1 MDHSILFSK
10 TKRKKDEILSLL
22 KNNMAKQKNIAGAI
36 IGGLLGASSQEDNG
50 NEILSMPVA
59 TIIGA
64 MTGLA
69 LDFDTPIVARTI
81 DPEKAGI
88 KYSTAELKRDNT
100 PNNLK
105 VNMFIDKLGNKYQT
119 IDNLSNDILALGVR
133 NYSINDEID
142 ALQLEREN
150 LSMDRDLLSLPK
162 AETEDTKSLR
172 VKIRDHEERL
182 SNKRE
187 KLETLRRQQEKD
199 NSKNNGKRTK
209 TMDDRT
215 RMIKTLKDEIRKGAK
230 NISLMYKGLPE
241 FNVTEEGKEEIA
253 RMESRIS
260 EIENRIGTL
269 NEERF
274 GNNKRLERKGIR
286 LDRVSEHAGLQYD
299 AFNNVVSSIIDNGSP
314 ESSSLLSSIVAD
326 VDSTANGATIAPV
339 ERLEKIREGLS
350 NATDTKAAN
359 QILNTMSMKLH
370 NFQTLGQT
378 PGGKSITDRGTIR
391 KSEISKRASKNSEVV
406 INALSTETD
415 KGNLVNDI
423 FKSNNTP
430 LDRQDALRQS
440 MEKMFDEATAKGHS
454 VKVTQDSMAMYAG
467 NKKLM
472 DIKFT
477 KYGDNGEKFVRS
489 STGTMTPV
497 KGFNPFSSMLA
508 QGKEFDFSQIGEA
521 AQSDGSHIRVPTAGD
536 IVKSYDTTDALHF
549 FGVNNHAAEMA
560 NSLQEYV
567 AAEHIGRIGNDR
579 TYKTGL
585 GKTIGR
591 SIELKYTLNPKA
603 VDESGR
609 IIESEKRISQL
620 SEVPKRGQ
628 PAEMTKV
635 IEALSR
641 EYKESMPYGQ
651 THTSRKTMI
660 TNPNSQMDQLISPV
674 PNAARAGQGTM
685 NRGTIAPGRENASPS
700 VSSARTLKKKIL
712 TGKNTIAAVPY
723 LLGTQKAFGD
733 GQNLYVRGTK
743 DLFGEELGRLEIA
756 ATGEGFNVNIDKI
769 EAFKAALKIRDDVE
783 RQKFISEY
791 RGNTD
796 PSYRAEVENLLKRA
810 EDQNNPVI
818 MDRATRMDNGMSNKG
833 IQLISGDTIGYTPT
847 GTPARIP
854 EYFSRAD
861 IIDAK
866 INTDGNLDIQYK
878 GTYNPELADNRIKVY
893 SQSTKAV
900 LEGINKEDA
909 AMLSFFDTLESHGL
923 IDYKKR
929 ENGGLY
935 AIEIGTDAKT
945 REIGGQ
951 SFNSLIELL
960 EVEGGLD
967 KGSIGDTGRIL
978 LREGS
983 SETKTFGDKT
993 LLLGSD
999 RFKRYMALPGSDFI
1013 QKFGGDG
1020 MIVPLSESG
1029 FEDLFGYDKATSI
1042 EDVSERATK
1051 FLKNY
1056 GVDSFDT
1063 LHHPS
1068 DAEPVSDR
1076 IAKRAYDF
1084 EATGQ
1089 GMDPLE
1095 YSKRE
1100 ALSES
1105 MYRMYTSENKSAP
1118 DIHTQL
1124 KQMESE
1130 GLLPE
1135 IKVDGRTVSI
1145 QEIADEKLML
1155 HKDKDVRLQAMRGV
1169 REVIRTVGF
1178 SEDVFS
1184 PTGLMANSVSEVATE
1199 LGAERVGAGNK
1210 SRLSWIAVGQLKN
1223 SGVTA
1228 EMLAK
1233 ITDVDHEAVHEYEM
1247 IRNTA
1252 TTPAT
1257 DAIDATKI
1265 QKRHIL
1271 AINSALSLEP
1281 EKRVDAL
1288 RKIFIDHNFDESRGM
1303 VTFAF
1308 PEDSGTG
1315 IKSLHFST
1323 VTTGRSNVFNT
1334 GEIDILSEM
1343 DKTKSSILTS
1353 FVQMN
1358 DAPENSK
1365 LRGMYKTDLNV
1376 AVSNYKENISTALT
1390 TEGNGNI
1397 GKRANA
1403 VIGKFSEIRGARPVG
1418 GYVSNVII
1426 PKLREESGVTGAYN
1440 AYTKDQYE
1448 EIFAKFGLDS
1458 NEDMRLVELF
1468 PDELETSKGRTPMMG
1483 EVWRPKVFRLERM
1496 YEDGVSRP
1504 VLELQTREP
1513 AQGPMSSM
1521 LKEVLVTDEL
1531 SGIAPGKR
1539 SLTVGIPITD
1549 EEKYIESFNQKMDF
1563 DNDHVGNILVS
1574 LESAEDQDKFIAQK
1588 AAVDAFVEEN
1598 KDWLSAMG
1606 VKGKNKH
1613 VISVDE
1619 MNAIAEE
1626 KGVSPNMVWALEET
1640 SLARKGVLRKTAT
1653 PLVTSLRLSMEDS
1666 INYSLMS
1673 GDVDFKQSMMA
1684 RAVAYDI
1691 SENILKTQHAE
1702 TAKAVAPVPEIFRA
1716 MEMRKQFM
1724 AGNASPASYSDSLM
1738 KVVRGYTEPDPSKS
1752 TPEMMKKYEMAIE
1765 ALVSS
1770 DKKYSVVANT
1780 EMKNVMAINRVVG
1793 ERGRADPNFFQNLSE
1808 TMTDVSIKGG
1818 EGSSMLPVEIRIPEQ
1833 TVDAP
1838 PFEEVR
1844 SAAKKANSTTK
1855 DVLLSLTK
1863 RKNLRK
1869 IGLGTAGVVAT
1880 TIVLG
1885 RNASTPASTDLGQD
1899 ADRSSTPPVPTTN
1912 SAYMASEKVGS
1923 SSVKISGLETGVP
1936 KQRLERMIY
1945 GDSLVSNRVRDQRG

>member
-10 TKRKKDEILSLL
+10 AKKKQEEILSLL
-22 KNNMAKQKNIAGAI
+22 KGNMTKQKNIAGAI

-50 NEILSMPVA
+50 NEVLSMPVA

-64 MTGLA
+64 MTGLV
-69 LDFDTPIVARTI
+69 LDFDTPVIAKSVN
-81 DPEKAGI
+81 PGKAGI
-88 KYSTAELKRDNT
+88 KYSTSELKRDNT

-105 VNMFIDKLGNKYQT
+105 VNRFIDKLRNQYSS

-133 NYSINDEID
+133 NYSIDNDINTLRSEK
-142 ALQLEREN
+142 ES
-150 LSMDRDLLSLPK
+150 LSADRDLLPIPK
-162 AETEDTKSLR
+162 EETDRTKALR
-172 VKIRDHEERL
+172 VKVKDYEERL
-182 SNKRE
+182 SLKRE
-187 KLETLRRQQEKD
+187 KLESLGKEQEKD
-199 NSKNNGKRTK
+199 KAKSKDKRTK
-209 TMDDRT
+209 VMDDRT
-215 RMIKTLKDEIRKGAK
+215 RMIKTLKDEINRGTKEV
-230 NISLMYKGLPE
+230 SLMYKELPE
-241 FNVTEEGKEEIA
+241 FNTTEGWKEDLA
-253 RMESRIS
+253 KLDSRIS
-260 EIENRIGTL
+260 EIDNAIGDLSSEKFKNDKRI
-269 NEERF
+269 
-274 GNNKRLERKGIR
+274 KRKGLR
-286 LDRVSEHAGLQYD
+286 LDKITEHANSQYD
-299 AFNNVVSSIIDNGSP
+299 AFNSTVSSIIDNGSP
-314 ESSSLLSSIVAD
+314 ESSALLSSIVAD
-326 VDSTANGATIAPV
+326 VDSSINGVEIGPA
-339 ERLEKIREGLS
+339 ERLDRIREGLAK
-350 NATDTKAAN
+350 ATDTKTAN
-359 QILNTMSMKLH
+359 EILNTMSMKLH

-378 PGGKSITDRGTIR
+378 PGGTSITDRGAIR
-391 KSEISKRASKNSEVV
+391 KSEIVKRASKNGEVV

-415 KGNLVNDI
+415 KGSLMNDI
-423 FKSNNTP
+423 IRANNTP
-430 LDRQDALRQS
+430 LDRQDALKQS

-454 VKVTQDSMAMYAG
+454 VKVTQDSMGMYAG

-508 QGKEFDFSQIGEA
+508 QGKAFDFSQIGESA
-521 AQSDGSHIRVPTAGD
+521 KQDGSHIRVPTAED
-536 IVKSYDTTDALHF
+536 IVKSHDTTDSLHF
-549 FGVNNHAAEMA
+549 FGVNSQAAEMA

-567 AAEHIGRIGNDR
+567 AAEHIGRVGNDR
-579 TYKTGL
+579 TYRTGL

-591 SIELKYTLNPKA
+591 SIELKHTLNPKA
-603 VDESGR
+603 VDETGR
-609 IIESEKRISQL
+609 IIESEKRISEL

-635 IEALSR
+635 IEALNR

-651 THTSRKTMI
+651 THTSRRTMI

-685 NRGTIAPGRENASPS
+685 NRGTIAPGKENASPS

-723 LLGTQKAFGD
+723 LLGSQKTFGD

-769 EAFKAALKIRDDVE
+769 GAFKEALKIRDDVE
-783 RQKFISEY
+783 RQKFLSEY

-796 PSYRAEVENLLKRA
+796 PAYRAEVQTLLKRA

-818 MDRATRMDNGMSNKG
+818 MDRATRMDNGMKDKG

-854 EYFSRAD
+854 DYFSRAD

-866 INTDGNLDIQYK
+866 INTDGNLDIQYR
-878 GTYNPELADNRIKVY
+878 GTYNPEVADNRIKVY

-900 LEGINKEDA
+900 LEGVDKKDA

-923 IDYKKR
+923 VTYMKR
-929 ENGGLY
+929 KEGGLY
-935 AIEIGTDAKT
+935 GIEIGTDAKT
-945 REIGGQ
+945 REIGGPVFD
-951 SFNSLIELL
+951 SFVSML
-960 EVEGGLD
+960 EQNGGLD
-967 KGSIGDTGRIL
+967 EGSMGDTGRIIMK
-978 LREGS
+978 EGY
-983 SETKTFGDKT
+983 SEA
-993 LLLGSD
+993 
-999 RFKRYMALPGSDFI
+999 RA
-1013 QKFGGDG
+1013 FGGKTSLVGIEQFKNFMSLSGSEFLTRFAQDG

-1042 EDVSERATK
+1042 EDVSEKATG

-1056 GVDSFDT
+1056 NVENFDT

-1068 DAEPVSDR
+1068 DAEPVSER
-1076 IAKRAYDF
+1076 IAKRVYDF
-1084 EATGQ
+1084 DATGQ
-1089 GMDPLE
+1089 GMHPLE
-1095 YSKRE
+1095 YAKRE

-1135 IKVDGRTVSI
+1135 IKVNGRTVSI

-1155 HKDKDVRLQAMRGV
+1155 HKDKDVRLQAMRGI
-1169 REVIRTVGF
+1169 RDSIRTIGF
-1178 SEDVFS
+1178 SDDVFS

-1199 LGAERVGAGNK
+1199 LGAERVGAGNRA
-1210 SRLSWIAVGQLKN
+1210 RLSWIAVGQLKN
-1223 SGVTA
+1223 SGMTS
-1228 EMLAK
+1228 EMLSK
-1233 ITDVDHEAVHEYEM
+1233 ITSVDHEAVHEYEM
-1247 IRNTA
+1247 IRNISTES
-1252 TTPAT
+1252 PS
-1257 DAIDATKI
+1257 DAIDVTKI
-1265 QKRHIL
+1265 QKRHVP
-1271 AINSALSLEP
+1271 AINSALALEP

-1308 PEDSGTG
+1308 HEDSGIG

-1334 GEIDILSEM
+1334 GETEILSEM

-1353 FVQMN
+1353 FIQVH
-1358 DAPENSK
+1358 DAPDNSK
-1365 LRGMYKTDLNV
+1365 LKGMYKTDLNL

-1390 TEGNGNI
+1390 TEGKGNI

-1403 VIGKFSEIRGARPVG
+1403 VIGTFSEIRGARPVG
-1418 GYVSNVII
+1418 GYVANTII
-1426 PKLREESGVTGAYN
+1426 PKLREESGLTGAYN
-1440 AYTKDQYE
+1440 VYTKDQYE
-1448 EIFAKFGLDS
+1448 EIFSKFGLDS
-1458 NEDMRLVELF
+1458 DDNIKLVELF
-1468 PDELETSKGRTPMMG
+1468 PDELEKSENKTLMTG
-1483 EVWRPKVFRLERM
+1483 ERWRPKVFRVERT
-1496 YEDGVSRP
+1496 YEDGTSKP

-1513 AQGPMSSM
+1513 AQGPMSSI
-1521 LKEVLVTDEL
+1521 LKEILVTDEL
-1531 SGIAPGKR
+1531 SGIATGKR
-1539 SLTVGIPITD
+1539 SLTVGIPITGD
-1549 EEKYIESFNQKMDF
+1549 EKYIESFLQKMDF

-1588 AAVDAFVEEN
+1588 GKIDRFIEKN

-1613 VISVDE
+1613 VISIDE

-1626 KGVSPNMVWALEET
+1626 KGVSPHMVWALEET

-1666 INYSLMS
+1666 INYSLS
-1673 GDVDFKQSMMA
+1673 NGEIDFEQSMMA

-1702 TAKAVAPVPEIFRA
+1702 TAKVVAPVPEIFRA
-1716 MEMRKQFM
+1716 IEMRKQFM
-1724 AGNASPASYSDSLM
+1724 TGNVSPKAYADSLM
-1738 KVVRGYTEPDPSKS
+1738 KAVKGYTEPDPSKS
-1752 TPEMMKKYEMAIE
+1752 TKEMMNKYEGAVK

-1770 DKKYSVVANT
+1770 DQKYSVVASM

-1793 ERGRADPNFFQNLSE
+1793 EKGRADPNFFQNLSE
-1808 TMTDVSIKGG
+1808 VMTDVSIKGG

-1833 TVDAP
+1833 NVEAP
-1838 PFEEVR
+1838 PFEEIR
-1844 SAAKKANSTTK
+1844 NAAKKANSTTK

-1880 TIVLG
+1880 TIILG
-1885 RNASTPASTDLGQD
+1885 RNASTPASIDLGQD
-1899 ADRSSTPPVPTTN
+1899 ADRSSAPPVPTAN

>member
-10 TKRKKDEILSLL
+10 TKKKKDEILSLL
-22 KNNMAKQKNIAGAI
+22 KGNMTKRKNIAGAI

-69 LDFDTPIVARTI
+69 LDFDTPVIAKTV

-88 KYSTAELKRDNT
+88 KYSTDALKRDNI
-100 PNNLK
+100 PSNQK
-105 VNMFIDKLGNKYQT
+105 VNRFIDKLSDKYES
-119 IDNLSNDILALGVR
+119 INNLSNDIIAIGVR
-133 NYSINDEID
+133 NGSIGDEIS
-142 ALQLEREN
+142 ALELEKETV
-150 LSMDRDLLSLPK
+150 SMDRDLLSLPK
-162 AETEDTKSLR
+162 AETEDTKKLR
-172 VKIRDHEERL
+172 IRIKDHEEKL
-182 SNKRE
+182 SSKRE
-187 KLETLRRQQEKD
+187 KLESLRKQQEKD
-199 NSKNNGKRTK
+199 NSKNSGKRTK
-209 TMDDRT
+209 QMNDRT
-215 RMIKTLKDEIRKGAK
+215 RMIKTLKDEIKRDAK
-230 NISLMYKGLPE
+230 DASSMYKMLPE
-241 FNVTEEGKEEIA
+241 FSTTESGKEEIA

-260 EIENRIGTL
+260 EIDGTIESL
-269 NEERF
+269 NSEKF
-274 GNNKRLERKGIR
+274 INSKRLERKGIR
-286 LDRVSEHAGLQYD
+286 LDRISENAATQYD
-299 AFNNVVSSIIDNGSP
+299 AFNGIISSIIDNGSP
-314 ESSSLLSSIVAD
+314 ESSSLLSSIVAE
-326 VDSTANGATIAPV
+326 VDSTPNGATLEPA

-350 NATDTKAAN
+350 KATDTKAAN
-359 QILNTMSMKLH
+359 EILNTMSMKIH
-370 NFQTLGQT
+370 NIQTIGQT
-378 PGGKSITDRGTIR
+378 PGGIDSTERGTIK
-391 KSEISKRASKNSEVV
+391 KSDITKRAAKNGEVI

-415 KGNLVNDI
+415 KDNIVNDI

-430 LDRQDALRQS
+430 LDRQDSLKQS

-454 VKVTQDSMAMYAG
+454 VKVTQDSMGMYAG

-521 AQSDGSHIRVPTAGD
+521 AQPDGSHVRVPTAVD
-536 IVKSYDTTDALHF
+536 LVKSYDTTDALHF
-549 FGVNNHAAEMA
+549 FGVNAQASEMA

-591 SIELKYTLNPKA
+591 SIELKHTLNPRA
-603 VDESGR
+603 IDESGR

-641 EYKESMPYGQ
+641 EYQESMPYGQ
-651 THTSRKTMI
+651 THTSRRTMI
-660 TNPNSQMDQLISPV
+660 TNPNHQMDQLISPV

-685 NRGTIAPGRENASPS
+685 NRGTVAPGRENASPS
-700 VSSARTLKKKIL
+700 VSSARTVNKKIL

-743 DLFGEELGRLEIA
+743 DLVGEELGRLEIA
-756 ATGEGFNVNIDKI
+756 PTGEGFNVNIDKI
-769 EAFKAALKIRDDVE
+769 RAFKDAIKIRDDVE

-791 RGNTD
+791 RGNKD
-796 PSYRAEVENLLKRA
+796 QSYRMEVDALLKRG
-810 EDQNNPVI
+810 EEQNNPLI
-818 MDRATRMDNGMSNKG
+818 FARASRMDEGIKSKG
-833 IQLISGDTIGYTPT
+833 IQMISGDTIGYTPT

-878 GTYNPELADNRIKVY
+878 GTYNPDFVDSRIKVY

-900 LEGINKEDA
+900 LEGVDKNDA

-923 IDYKKR
+923 IKYMQTPER
-929 ENGGLY
+929 GLY
-935 AIEIGTDAKT
+935 GIEIGTDAKT

-951 SFNSLIELL
+951 SFDSFLNLAEINGELNHG
-960 EVEGGLD
+960 EIGENGRIIIQEGNANPKMLGKNNVFVGLD
-967 KGSIGDTGRIL
+967 QFRKSLT
-978 LREGS
+978 
-983 SETKTFGDKT
+983 
-993 LLLGSD
+993 
-999 RFKRYMALPGSDFI
+999 LPGGDFI
-1013 QKFGGDG
+1013 KKFGGDG

-1029 FEDLFGYDKATSI
+1029 FEDLFGYNEATSV

-1068 DAEPVSDR
+1068 DVEPVSER
-1076 IAKRAYDF
+1076 IAKRTYDF

-1089 GMDPLE
+1089 GMEPLE
-1095 YSKRE
+1095 YAKRE
-1100 ALSES
+1100 AVSES

-1124 KQMESE
+1124 KQMESD
-1130 GLLPE
+1130 GLLPD
-1135 IKVDGRTVSI
+1135 ININGRKVSI

-1155 HKDKDVRLQAMRGV
+1155 HEDKSIRVQAMRGI
-1169 REVIRTVGF
+1169 RESIRTIGF

-1184 PTGLMANSVSEVATE
+1184 PSGLMANSVSEVATE

-1210 SRLSWIAVGQLKN
+1210 SRLSWIATGQLRN
-1223 SGVTA
+1223 SGMTA
-1228 EMLAK
+1228 DMLSM

-1252 TTPAT
+1252 SVPPA
-1257 DAIDATKI
+1257 DAIDVTKI
-1265 QKRHIL
+1265 PKRHIAAVNTAL
-1271 AINSALSLEP
+1271 ALEP
-1281 EKRVDAL
+1281 EKRLDAL
-1288 RKIFIDHNFDESRGM
+1288 RKIFIDHNFDESKGM

-1315 IKSLHFST
+1315 IRSLHFST

-1353 FVQMN
+1353 FIQMN

-1365 LRGMYKTDLNV
+1365 LRGMYQTDLNV
-1376 AVSNYKENISTALT
+1376 AVSNYKENIATSFT
-1390 TEGNGNI
+1390 TEGKGNI

-1418 GYVSNVII
+1418 GYVANVVI

-1440 AYTKDQYE
+1440 VYTKDQYE

-1458 NEDMRLVELF
+1458 NEDIKLVELF
-1468 PDELETSKGRTPMMG
+1468 PDGLDSKKGETPKMG
-1483 EVWRPKVFRLERM
+1483 EIWRPKVFRVERM

-1513 AQGPMSSM
+1513 AQGPMSSV
-1521 LKEVLVTDEL
+1521 LKEILVTDEL
-1531 SGIAPGKR
+1531 SGMAPGKR
-1539 SLTVGIPITD
+1539 SLSVGIPITD
-1549 EEKYIESFNQKMDF
+1549 NQKFVESFLQKMDF
-1563 DNDHVGNILVS
+1563 DNDTTGNILVS
-1574 LESAEDQDKFIAQK
+1574 LGSAEDQDKFIAQK
-1588 AAVDAFVEEN
+1588 AGIDKFVEEN

-1613 VISVDE
+1613 VISIDE

-1626 KGVSPNMVWALEET
+1626 RGVSPKMVWALEET

-1666 INYSLMS
+1666 IAYSLMS
-1673 GDVDFKQSMMA
+1673 GDIDFEQSIAA

-1702 TAKAVAPVPEIFRA
+1702 TAKAVAPVPEIFNA
-1716 MEMRKQFM
+1716 IEMRKQFM
-1724 AGNASPASYSDSLM
+1724 AGNVSPTSYADSLM
-1738 KVVRGYTEPDPSKS
+1738 KVVKSYTEPDPSKS
-1752 TPEMMKKYEMAIE
+1752 TPEMIKKYETAIG

-1770 DKKYSVVANT
+1770 DKRYSVIANT
-1780 EMKNVMAINRVVG
+1780 EMKNVMAINSAVG
-1793 ERGRADPNFFQNLSE
+1793 EKSRADPNFFKNLSE

-1818 EGSSMLPVEIRIPEQ
+1818 DGSSMLPVEMMIPERP
-1833 TVDAP
+1833 VDAP
-1838 PFEEVR
+1838 PFEEIR
-1844 SAAKKANSTTK
+1844 DAAKKANSTTK

-1869 IGLGTAGVVAT
+1869 IGLGTAGIVAT

-1885 RNASTPASTDLGQD
+1885 RNASTPASTDLGQN
-1899 ADRSSTPPVPTTN
+1899 ADRSSTPSVPATN

>member
-10 TKRKKDEILSLL
+10 TKKKKDEILSLL
-22 KNNMAKQKNIAGAI
+22 KGNMAKRKNIAGAI

-69 LDFDTPIVARTI
+69 LDFDTPVIAKTI

-88 KYSTAELKRDNT
+88 KYSTDALKRDNT
-100 PNNLK
+100 PNNPK
-105 VNMFIDKLGNKYQT
+105 VNRFIDKLSGKYESVN
-119 IDNLSNDILALGVR
+119 NLSNDIIAIGVR
-133 NYSINDEID
+133 NGSIGDEIS
-142 ALQLEREN
+142 ALELEKETV
-150 LSMDRDLLSLPK
+150 SMDRGLLSLPK
-162 AETEDTKSLR
+162 AETEDTKKLR
-172 VKIRDHEERL
+172 VRIKDHEEKL
-182 SNKRE
+182 SSKRE
-187 KLETLRRQQEKD
+187 KLESLRKQQEKD
-199 NSKNNGKRTK
+199 NSKNGGKRTK
-209 TMDDRT
+209 EMNDRT
-215 RMIKTLKDEIRKGAK
+215 RMIKILKDEIKRDAK
-230 NISLMYKGLPE
+230 DASSMYRMLPE
-241 FNVTEEGKEEIA
+241 FSTTDNGKEEIA
-253 RMESRIS
+253 RMGSRIS
-260 EIENRIGTL
+260 EIENEIVDL
-269 NEERF
+269 NSEKFE
-274 GNNKRLERKGIR
+274 NNKRLERKGIR
-286 LDRVSEHAGLQYD
+286 LDRVSEQATTQYD
-299 AFNNVVSSIIDNGSP
+299 AFNNIISSIIDNGSP
-314 ESSSLLSSIVAD
+314 ESSSLLSSIVAE
-326 VDSTANGATIAPV
+326 VDSTPNGVTLEPA

-350 NATDTKAAN
+350 KATDTKAAN
-359 QILNTMSMKLH
+359 EILNTMNMKIH
-370 NFQTLGQT
+370 NIQTIGQI
-378 PGGKSITDRGTIR
+378 PGGIDSTERGTIK
-391 KSEISKRASKNSEVV
+391 KSEIAKRASKNGEVV

-415 KGNLVNDI
+415 KGNLINDI
-423 FKSNNTP
+423 IRTNNTP
-430 LDRQDALRQS
+430 LDRQDSLKQS
-440 MEKMFDEATAKGHS
+440 MEKMFDEATTKGHS
-454 VKVTQDSMAMYAG
+454 VRVTQDSMGMYAG

-521 AQSDGSHIRVPTAGD
+521 VQPDGSHVRVPTAGD
-536 IVKSYDTTDALHF
+536 LVKSYDTTDALHF
-549 FGVNNHAAEMA
+549 FGVNAQASEMA

-591 SIELKYTLNPKA
+591 SIELKHTLNPRA
-603 VDESGR
+603 IDENGR

-641 EYKESMPYGQ
+641 EYQESMPYGQ
-651 THTSRKTMI
+651 THTSRRTMI
-660 TNPNSQMDQLISPV
+660 TNPNHQMDQLISPV

-700 VSSARTLKKKIL
+700 VSSARTINKKIL

-743 DLFGEELGRLEIA
+743 NLVGEELGRLEIA

-769 EAFKAALKIRDDVE
+769 RAFKDALKIRDDIE

-791 RGNTD
+791 RGD
-796 PSYRAEVENLLKRA
+796 KDLSYRVEVDTLLKRG
-810 EDQNNPVI
+810 EEQNNPTI
-818 MDRATRMDNGMSNKG
+818 FGRAGRMNEGMKQKG
-833 IQLISGDTIGYTPT
+833 IQMISGDTIGYTHT

-878 GTYNPELADNRIKVY
+878 GTYNPDFADSRIKVY

-900 LEGINKEDA
+900 LEGVDKNDA

-923 IDYKKR
+923 IKYMQTPER
-929 ENGGLY
+929 GLY
-935 AIEIGTDAKT
+935 GIEIGTDAKT

-951 SFNSLIELL
+951 SFDSFLNLAEINGELNHG
-960 EVEGGLD
+960 EIGENGRIIIQEGNANPKMLGKNNVFVGLD
-967 KGSIGDTGRIL
+967 QFRKSLT
-978 LREGS
+978 
-983 SETKTFGDKT
+983 
-993 LLLGSD
+993 
-999 RFKRYMALPGSDFI
+999 LPGGDFI
-1013 QKFGGDG
+1013 KKFGGDG

-1029 FEDLFGYDKATSI
+1029 FEDLFGYNEATSV
-1042 EDVSERATK
+1042 EEVSERATK

-1056 GVDSFDT
+1056 GVDNFDT

-1068 DAEPVSDR
+1068 DVEPVSER
-1076 IAKRAYDF
+1076 ITKMTYDF

-1089 GMDPLE
+1089 GMEPLE
-1095 YSKRE
+1095 YAKRE
-1100 ALSES
+1100 AVSES

-1124 KQMESE
+1124 KQMESD
-1130 GLLPE
+1130 GLLPD
-1135 IKVDGRTVSI
+1135 INIDGRKVSI

-1155 HKDKDVRLQAMRGV
+1155 HEDKNIRVQAMRGIRESV
-1169 REVIRTVGF
+1169 RIIGF

-1184 PTGLMANSVSEVATE
+1184 PSGLMANSVSEVATE

-1210 SRLSWIAVGQLKN
+1210 SRLSWIATGQLRN
-1223 SGVTA
+1223 SGMTA
-1228 EMLAK
+1228 DMLAM

-1252 TTPAT
+1252 SVPSA
-1257 DAIDATKI
+1257 DAIDVTKI
-1265 QKRHIL
+1265 PKRHIAAVNTAL
-1271 AINSALSLEP
+1271 ALEP

-1288 RKIFIDHNFDESRGM
+1288 RKIFIDHNFDESKGL

-1315 IKSLHFST
+1315 IRSLHFST

-1353 FVQMN
+1353 FIQMN

-1365 LRGMYKTDLNV
+1365 LRGMYQTDLNV
-1376 AVSNYKENISTALT
+1376 AVSNYKENIATSFT
-1390 TEGNGNI
+1390 TEGKGNI

-1418 GYVSNVII
+1418 GYVANVVI

-1440 AYTKDQYE
+1440 VYTKDQYE

-1458 NEDMRLVELF
+1458 NEDIKLVELF
-1468 PDELETSKGRTPMMG
+1468 PDGLDSKKGETPKMG
-1483 EVWRPKVFRLERM
+1483 EIWRPKVFRVERM
-1496 YEDGVSRP
+1496 YEDGISRP

-1513 AQGPMSSM
+1513 AQGPMSSV
-1521 LKEVLVTDEL
+1521 LKEILVTDEL

-1539 SLTVGIPITD
+1539 SLSVGIPITD
-1549 EEKYIESFNQKMDF
+1549 NQKFIESFLQKMDF
-1563 DNDHVGNILVS
+1563 DNDTTGNILVS
-1574 LESAEDQDKFIAQK
+1574 LGSAEDQDKFIAQK
-1588 AAVDAFVEEN
+1588 AGIDKFVEEN

-1613 VISVDE
+1613 VISIDE

-1626 KGVSPNMVWALEET
+1626 RGVSPKMVWALEET

-1666 INYSLMS
+1666 IAYSLMS
-1673 GDVDFKQSMMA
+1673 GDIDFKQSIAA

-1702 TAKAVAPVPEIFRA
+1702 TAKAVAPVPEIFNA
-1716 MEMRKQFM
+1716 IEMRKQFM
-1724 AGNASPASYSDSLM
+1724 TGNISSASYANSLM
-1738 KVVRGYTEPDPSKS
+1738 KVVKSYTEPDPSKS
-1752 TPEMMKKYEMAIE
+1752 TPEMIKKYEEAIE
-1765 ALVSS
+1765 ALVTS
-1770 DKKYSVVANT
+1770 DKRYSVVASM
-1780 EMKNVMAINRVVG
+1780 EMKNVMAINSAVG
-1793 ERGRADPNFFQNLSE
+1793 ERWRADPNFFQNLSE

-1818 EGSSMLPVEIRIPEQ
+1818 DGSSMLPVEIRIPEQ
-1833 TVDAP
+1833 AVDAP
-1838 PFEEVR
+1838 PFEEIR
-1844 SAAKKANSTTK
+1844 NSAKKANSTTK

-1880 TIVLG
+1880 TIMLG
-1885 RNASTPASTDLGQD
+1885 RNASTPASTDLGQN
-1899 ADRSSTPPVPTTN
+1899 ADRSSTPSVPVTN